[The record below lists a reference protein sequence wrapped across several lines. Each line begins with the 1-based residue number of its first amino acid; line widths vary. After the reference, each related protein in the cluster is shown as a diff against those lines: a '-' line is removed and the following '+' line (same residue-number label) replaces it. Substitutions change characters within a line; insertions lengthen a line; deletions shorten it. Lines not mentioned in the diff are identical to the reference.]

1 MARIESEGSR
11 MARLV
16 DDLLLLARLD
26 QQRGLEQ
33 RPLDLVSLA
42 GEAAADFETVSN
54 DHQLNWQPD
63 GEIMVRGDRIRLR
76 QVIDNLLNNARM
88 HTPAGSRIDMSV
100 TRNGSSAEL
109 VIADNGPG
117 IPVDDQ
123 KLIFERFWRADRSR
137 TRNTGGTG
145 LGLAIVQS
153 LVQAHGGTVRLE
165 SQPGQGA
172 DLHHPSP
179 PPQPTAVASTPCHSV
194 VARLRTRHVAPTAWF
209 EMFDAGRSVLPGRKH
224 PG

>member
-1 MARIESEGSR
+1 MTSCSSPGSTSS
-11 MARLV
+11 A
-16 DDLLLLARLD
+16 ASK
-26 QQRGLEQ
+26 Q
-33 RPLDLVSLA
+33 RPLDLVSLPA
-42 GEAAADFETVSN
+42 KAAADFETVAN
-54 DHQLNWQPD
+54 DHVLSWQPD

-100 TRNGSSAEL
+100 PRNGSSAEL

-117 IPVDDQ
+117 IPVEDQ
-123 KLIFERFWRADRSR
+123 KRVFERFWRADRSR

-165 SQPGQGA
+165 SQPGQGRH
-172 DLHHPSP
+172 LHHPSP
-179 PPQPTAVASTPCHSV
+179 PPQPTAVASTPRHSV

-209 EMFDAGRSVLPGRKH
+209 EVSTRAGRCYPGVNN

>member
-1 MARIESEGSR
+1 

-54 DHQLNWQPD
+54 DHVLSWQPD

-123 KLIFERFWRADRSR
+123 RHIFERFWRADRSR

-172 DLHHPSP
+172 TFTIH
-179 PPQPTAVASTPCHSV
+179 
-194 VARLRTRHVAPTAWF
+194 
-209 EMFDAGRSVLPGRKH
+209 LPLLNQQQ
-224 PG
+224 